1 MILAKDGIH
10 SYEEIAAKT
19 YRIDEK
25 GLVNTYLLI
34 GEEKALLIDSGVGVG
49 DLLSTV
55 KELTSLPVTL
65 ALTHRHCDHAGGV
78 NFFKSYYVHKDDKAI
93 VYKIL
98 SSPFACRVLLKANKV
113 EGLQLSKK
121 PFHAKAIYMNDKQT
135 FDLGARP
142 VRIIHVPGHTAGSVV
157 FLDPES
163 GLMFTGDDVNPYL
176 WLQLP
181 GCTSLSAWLPGAKAI
196 LEFAKDYIPYCGHG
210 EGKLYL
216 DDIQKTV
223 NLGEEILQKKP
234 EFKGKA
240 LDYPFDKTV
249 YPRILVARKGIR

>member
-1 MILAKDGIH
+1 MTLAKDGIH
-10 SYEEIAAKT
+10 SYEEIAANT

-34 GEEKALLIDSGVGVG
+34 GEKKALLIDSGVGVG

-98 SSPFACRVLLKANKV
+98 SSRFACRVLLKANKV
-113 EGLQLSKK
+113 GDLKLSKK
-121 PFHAKAIYMNDKQT
+121 PYHAKAIYMNDKQT